1 MNIIE
6 RAKAQIARAVEAQ
19 GFAASSSGTA
29 TPKDWLFDVGYGNA
43 DRASRGLRRVTP
55 VLAER
60 HATVYSC
67 CNVVA
72 GDLSKVPLRVWQQ
85 NEDGSEAPVRGHPL
99 TYLLNT
105 EASPGVPANVTR
117 FMLGYT
123 LLLRGN
129 AVAYGP
135 RSGAGELQMIDLIHP
150 DRWQMYEAGRARF
163 YDIEDGAGEY
173 HRAASREIVHLRNAP
188 LDGWTGR
195 SPLQVAADSVG
206 LALSGQD
213 AAARNA
219 SGVTTKAVIKL
230 DDTYG
235 SDEDRMLAAKRVKA
249 AMRDPENDGIP
260 VLGPDEDIKSLEL
273 SAADKELLASR
284 KFDREMIAAIYRVPP
299 SKLQMLEYGVKA
311 NGQQQALDY
320 RTDCLLHWGG
330 MAEGQMALA
339 LLTERERR
347 QGLFLRH
354 DYSVLLEPTT
364 QELYGALH
372 TAIGGPFM
380 APNEGRRKARLQG
393 DIEGGDAL
401 YPAPNMTRD
410 ADATA
415 NEGGQQD
422 GED

>member
-6 RAKAQIARAVEAQ
+6 REKQRLARAV
-19 GFAASSSGTA
+19 AAKGQMATSSGT
-29 TPKDWLFDVGYGNA
+29 TKPKDWLFDVGYGNA
-43 DRASRGLRRVTP
+43 DRAARGLARVTP
-55 VLAER
+55 VIAER

-72 GDLSKVPLRVWQQ
+72 GDLSKVPLRVWQR
-85 NEDGSEAPVRGHPL
+85 NEDGSEAPVRDHPL
-99 TYLLNT
+99 AYLLNV

-129 AVAYGP
+129 AVASGP
-135 RSGAGELQMIDLIHP
+135 RTGGGDLEMIDLVHP
-150 DRWQMYEAGRARF
+150 DRWQMYEMGRARF
-163 YDIEDGAGEY
+163 YDFEDGAGVQR
-173 HRAASREIVHLRNAP
+173 RAASREIVHLRNAP

-230 DDTYG
+230 DDSYE
-235 SDEDRMLAAKRVKA
+235 SDEDRVLAAKRVKM

-273 SAADKELLASR
+273 SAADKELLSSR
-284 KFDREMIAAIYRVPP
+284 KFDREMIAGIYRVPP
-299 SKLQMLEYGVKA
+299 SKLQMLEFGVKA

-330 MAEGQMALA
+330 MTEGQMALA
-339 LLTERERR
+339 LFTQRERQR
-347 QGLFLRH
+347 GLFLRH

-364 QELYGALH
+364 QELFSALY
-372 TAIGGPFM
+372 TATGGPFM
-380 APNEGRRKARLQG
+380 KPNEARRMARLQG
-393 DIEGGDAL
+393 DIDGGEVL
-401 YPAPNMTRD
+401 YPAPNMTRE
-410 ADATA
+410 ADAGA
-415 NEGGQQD
+415 DQGGQD

>member
-1 MNIIE
+1 
-6 RAKAQIARAVEAQ
+6 
-19 GFAASSSGTA
+19 
-29 TPKDWLFDVGYGNA
+29 
-43 DRASRGLRRVTP
+43 
-55 VLAER
+55 
-60 HATVYSC
+60 
-67 CNVVA
+67 
-72 GDLSKVPLRVWQQ
+72 
-85 NEDGSEAPVRGHPL
+85 
-99 TYLLNT
+99 
-105 EASPGVPANVTR
+105 
-117 FMLGYT
+117 
-123 LLLRGN
+123 
-129 AVAYGP
+129 
-135 RSGAGELQMIDLIHP
+135 
-150 DRWQMYEAGRARF
+150 
-163 YDIEDGAGEY
+163 
-173 HRAASREIVHLRNAP
+173 
-188 LDGWTGR
+188 
-195 SPLQVAADSVG
+195 LQVAADSVG

-235 SDEDRMLAAKRVKA
+235 SDEDRALAARRVKM

-260 VLGPDEDIKSLEL
+260 VLGPDEDIKNLEL

-299 SKLQMLEYGVKA
+299 SKLQMLEFGVKA

-393 DIEGGDAL
+393 DIGGGDAL

-410 ADATA
+410 ADAPA
-415 NEGGQQD
+415 NQGGQQD